1 MLKRQLQQDQEQA
14 LRAKDDIT
22 LRTIRSIRAAIQ
34 TQEIANRSG
43 GSRASGE
50 LDDTAVLAVLVKQA
64 KQRRDSIEQFKKAN
78 RDDLVRQE
86 VEELAIIERYLPQ
99 QLSEGEIENAVREV
113 LGELGVTDM
122 SGMGRAMGAA
132 MDKLRG
138 KADGKRVQAVVRT
151 LLGS

>member
-1 MLKRQLQQDQEQA
+1 MLKQQLEQDQEKA

-34 TQEIANRSG
+34 TQEIANRSA

-50 LDDTAVLAVLVKQA
+50 LDDAAVLAVLVKQA
-64 KQRRDSIEQFKKAN
+64 KQRRDSIEQFEKAN

-86 VEELAIIERYLPQ
+86 VEELAIIEAYLPK
-99 QLSEGEIENAVREV
+99 QLSDSEVEETVREI
-113 LGELGVTDM
+113 LSELGVSDM

-132 MDKLRG
+132 MEKLRG

-151 LLGS
+151 LLGG